1 MATIVNTTEEEPM
14 LAVVRFTA
22 ELAWADAGPEV
33 ADPEV
38 TRLCLEAQE
47 HILAGRWLDMAS
59 LMLASADLLLTSPS
73 RVPDKG
79 TSLFPFSLPI
89 KMICLLLD
97 GNWAFNSALADLE
110 CILSVICSLVT
121 KAESEEGALQI
132 TDLICAK
139 LTQQPDDKPALRLK
153 VLFSLYNLLPSPYG
167 KAFVYKKALE
177 LATAGKA
184 TEFIIPSFK
193 NINSFVSEWGIGNLE
208 QRELYLAIARILKDH
223 KGLTKEYS
231 NFLNKYLATFKGS
244 DDDSATI
251 GDAKEEAVA
260 AIIEFVKSSTLF
272 QCDLLNMPA
281 VAQLE
286 KDEKYQLVYELLK
299 IFLTKRL
306 DSYLEFQTANSAL
319 LKDSGL
325 IHEECI
331 TKMRLMSLLD
341 LSSCCSSGIPYSAI
355 TEALQINDDEVE
367 QWVVKAIAFKILDC
381 KVDQLNQTVIVSR
394 HTERIFGMAQWQG
407 LRTKLGVWRG
417 NIASAINTIQANKVT
432 DEGTQGMQGLMI
444 R

>member
-38 TRLCLEAQE
+38 TRLCIEAQE

-59 LMLASADLLLTSPS
+59 LMLASADLLLTSPP
-73 RVPDKG
+73 RVPDK
-79 TSLFPFSLPI
+79 
-89 KMICLLLD
+89 
-97 GNWAFNSALADLE
+97 DLE

-121 KAESEEGALQI
+121 KAGSEDEALQI
-132 TDLICAK
+132 AELICAK

-184 TEFIIPSFK
+184 AEFIIPSFK
-193 NINSFVSEWGIGNLE
+193 NIDSFVSDWGIGNLE
-208 QRELYLAIARILKDH
+208 QRELFLAVTKILKDQ
-223 KGLTKEYS
+223 KGMSKEFF

-244 DDDSATI
+244 DDDSDTI

-260 AIIEFVKSSTLF
+260 AIIEFVKSPTLF

-281 VAQLE
+281 IAQLE

-299 IFLTKRL
+299 IFLTQRL
-306 DSYLEFQTANSAL
+306 DSYLEFQTANATL
-319 LKDSGL
+319 LKDYGL
-325 IHEECI
+325 VHEECI

-341 LSSCCSSGIPYSAI
+341 LSSRCSGDIPYSAI
-355 TEALQINDDEVE
+355 TDVLRINDDEVE
-367 QWVVKAIAFKILDC
+367 YWIVKAITYKILDC
-381 KVDQLNQTVIVSR
+381 KVDQLNQTVVVSR
-394 HTERIFGMAQWQG
+394 HTERIFGMPQWQG

-417 NIASAINTIQANKVT
+417 NIASAISTIQASKVT
-432 DEGTQGMQGLMI
+432 EEGTQGMQGLTI

>member
-73 RVPDKG
+73 RVPDK
-79 TSLFPFSLPI
+79 
-89 KMICLLLD
+89 
-97 GNWAFNSALADLE
+97 DLE
-110 CILSVICSLVT
+110 CILSVICSLVA
-121 KAESEEGALQI
+121 KAGSEDETLQI

-177 LATAGKA
+177 LAMAGKA
-184 TEFIIPSFK
+184 AECIIPSFK
-193 NINSFVSEWGIGNLE
+193 NIDSFVTEWGIGNLE
-208 QRELYLAIARILKDH
+208 QRELYLAISRILKDH
-223 KGLTKEYS
+223 KGLTKDYF

-260 AIIEFVKSSTLF
+260 AIIEFVKASNLF

-286 KDEKYQLVYELLK
+286 KDEKYQLFYELLK

-319 LKDSGL
+319 LKDYGL
-325 IHEECI
+325 VHEECI

-341 LSSCCSSGIPYSAI
+341 LSSYCSGRIPYSAI
-355 TEALQINDDEVE
+355 AEALQLTLTMLCQINDDEVE
-367 QWVVKAIAFKILDC
+367 QWTVKAIALKILDC

-394 HTERIFGMAQWQG
+394 HTERIFGMPQWQG
-407 LRTKLGVWRG
+407 LCTKLGVWRG
-417 NIASAINTIQANKVT
+417 NVASAINTIQANKVT
-432 DEGTQGMQGLMI
+432 EEGTQGMQGSMI

>member
-73 RVPDKG
+73 RVPDK
-79 TSLFPFSLPI
+79 
-89 KMICLLLD
+89 
-97 GNWAFNSALADLE
+97 DLE

-121 KAESEEGALQI
+121 KAGSEDQALQI

-139 LTQQPDDKPALRLK
+139 LTQQPEDKPALRLK

-184 TEFIIPSFK
+184 AECIIPSFK
-193 NINSFVSEWGIGNLE
+193 NIDSFVSEWGIGNLE
-208 QRELYLAIARILKDH
+208 QRELYRAITRILKDH
-223 KGLTKEYS
+223 KGMTKEYF
-231 NFLNKYLATFKGS
+231 NFLNKYLTTFKGS

-251 GDAKEEAVA
+251 DDAKEEAVA
-260 AIIEFVKSSTLF
+260 AIVEFVKSSTLF

-306 DSYLEFQTANSAL
+306 DSYLEFQAANSAL
-319 LKDSGL
+319 LKDYGL
-325 IHEECI
+325 VHEECI

-341 LSSCCSSGIPYSAI
+341 LSSRCSGEIPYSAI
-355 TEALQINDDEVE
+355 IEALQINDDEVE
-367 QWVVKAIAFKILDC
+367 QWIVKAIAFKILDC
-381 KVDQLNQTVIVSR
+381 RVDQLNQTVIVSR
-394 HTERIFGMAQWQG
+394 HTERIFGLPQWQG
-407 LRTKLGVWRG
+407 LRTKLGAWRG

>member
-59 LMLASADLLLTSPS
+59 LMLASADLLLTPPS
-73 RVPDKG
+73 RVPDK
-79 TSLFPFSLPI
+79 
-89 KMICLLLD
+89 
-97 GNWAFNSALADLE
+97 DLE

-121 KAESEEGALQI
+121 RSRSEDQALQI
-132 TDLICAK
+132 TKLICTK
-139 LTQQPDDKPALRLK
+139 LTQQPDDRAALRLK
-153 VLFSLYNLLPSPYG
+153 ALFSLYNMLPSSSG

-177 LATAGKA
+177 VATAGKA
-184 TEFIIPSFK
+184 AEYIIPSFK
-193 NINSFVSEWGIGNLE
+193 NIDSFVSEWGISNLE
-208 QRELYLAIARILKDH
+208 QRELYLAVARILKDQ
-223 KGLTKEYS
+223 KGMAKGYF
-231 NFLNKYLATFKGS
+231 NFLDKYLATFKGS
-244 DDDSATI
+244 DDESAAI
-251 GDAKEEAVA
+251 ADAKEEAVA
-260 AIIEFVKSSTLF
+260 AIVEFVKSANLF

-286 KDEKYQLVYELLK
+286 KDEKYQLIYELLK

-319 LKDSGL
+319 LKDYGL
-325 IHEECI
+325 VQEECI

-341 LSSCCSSGIPYSAI
+341 LSSRCSGEIPYSAI
-355 TEALQINDDEVE
+355 TDALKINDDEVE
-367 QWVVKAIAFKILDC
+367 QWIVKAIAYKILDC

-394 HTERIFGMAQWQG
+394 HTERIFGMPQWQG
-407 LRTKLGVWRG
+407 LRTKLGAWRV
-417 NIASAINTIQANKVT
+417 NIASAINTIQVNKVT
-432 DEGTQGMQGLMI
+432 EDGTQGMQGLMI